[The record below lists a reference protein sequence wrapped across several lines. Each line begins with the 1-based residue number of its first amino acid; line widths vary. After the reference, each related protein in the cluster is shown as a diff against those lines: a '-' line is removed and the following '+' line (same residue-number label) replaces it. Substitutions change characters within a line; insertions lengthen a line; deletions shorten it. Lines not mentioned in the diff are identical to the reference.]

1 LPRLPYRHTPYVASA
16 ATPTPAATSATVRPV
31 LLGGAAP
38 VVVTVVDV
46 FVDVDGIG
54 EAVFTGVVGAG
65 AAVCV
70 DVFDRLDVLT
80 RLA

>member
-1 LPRLPYRHTPYVASA
+1 M
-16 ATPTPAATSATVRPV
+16 
-31 LLGGAAP
+31 
-38 VVVTVVDV
+38 VVDV
-46 FVDVDGIG
+46 FVDVDGMG
-54 EAVFTGVVGAG
+54 DAVFTGVVGAG